1 MTRNAPQNVASH
13 EAQRTEITPAVDIWI
28 GTKEAVFEYYTHLFY
43 FSSDIEGGRIAKMK
57 QPYRGNYKSKRQR
70 PGGRAT
76 LDVWADQEPLMTQRP
91 RLRKAENGSE
101 TRETGGGLMTNAPI
115 GRMDLF

>member
-43 FSSDIEGGRIAKMK
+43 FSSDIEGGRRAKMK
-57 QPYRGNYKSKRQR
+57 HPYRGNYKSKSQSQR
-70 PGGRAT
+70 RAGHVLKT
-76 LDVWADQEPLMTQRP
+76 LMCSEMLM
-91 RLRKAENGSE
+91 LEYEGSSDKIN
-101 TRETGGGLMTNAPI
+101 LKVV
-115 GRMDLF
+115 